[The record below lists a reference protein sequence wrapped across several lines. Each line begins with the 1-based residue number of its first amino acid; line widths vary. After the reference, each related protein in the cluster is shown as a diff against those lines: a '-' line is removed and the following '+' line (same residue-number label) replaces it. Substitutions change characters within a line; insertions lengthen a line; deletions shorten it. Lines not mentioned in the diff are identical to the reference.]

1 MELPSI
7 VHTVKPI
14 NAVQVVELPTCM
26 YQMPNLSLS
35 FESTTPTVD
44 SDLSALRDRQLAILK
59 NLNVLKKRYQSCSWD
74 LDETDTKIVKYPYDI
89 VIHAN
94 PENYPYSLDS
104 IKLALKGRCN
114 LLWNVYYH
122 SSLKSVDTSKIEFE
136 TCMNRS
142 SYDMIVTV
150 ICKQIDEPK
159 MFLNLAKNVAIKGE
173 ANIVRFFGRLLGVYD
188 CDGVEEEKT
197 TEIDYQLS
205 LLEQVTD
212 ISKLTSLKNQITSG
226 TIASAFYASL
236 YKKLN
241 RSK

>member
-1 MELPSI
+1 
-7 VHTVKPI
+7 
-14 NAVQVVELPTCM
+14 
-26 YQMPNLSLS
+26 
-35 FESTTPTVD
+35 
-44 SDLSALRDRQLAILK
+44 
-59 NLNVLKKRYQSCSWD
+59 
-74 LDETDTKIVKYPYDI
+74 
-89 VIHAN
+89 
-94 PENYPYSLDS
+94 
-104 IKLALKGRCN
+104 
-114 LLWNVYYH
+114 
-122 SSLKSVDTSKIEFE
+122 
-136 TCMNRS
+136 
-142 SYDMIVTV
+142 
-150 ICKQIDEPK
+150 